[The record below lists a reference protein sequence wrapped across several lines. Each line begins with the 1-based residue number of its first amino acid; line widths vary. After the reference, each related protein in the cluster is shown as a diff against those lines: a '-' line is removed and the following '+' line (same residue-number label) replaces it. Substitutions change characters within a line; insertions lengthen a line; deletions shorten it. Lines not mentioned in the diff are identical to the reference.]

1 MQAGIQDLSMAVVCL
16 MGLDDWLSRFHA
28 GKRSIIEEC
37 YREHFDSVM
46 QAVGELLSSADRE
59 TVVHEVFYRL
69 LSDPG
74 MRASFRGGS
83 LRAWLRTVARN
94 RAIDY
99 LRRHRREQSLDSQAV
114 SELQC
119 GQAKKHDEEAE
130 AKMLID
136 QFRSQHL
143 PKKLEPVFEAR
154 FLQQLSQREAARK
167 LKMRRTTLAYQE
179 QQIRNLLRGFL
190 LSGEES

>member
-1 MQAGIQDLSMAVVCL
+1 

-69 LSDPG
+69 LSDAG
-74 MRASFRGGS
+74 MRESFRGGS
-83 LRAWLRTVARN
+83 FKAWLRTVARN

-99 LRRHRREQSLDSQAV
+99 LRRHRREQSLGAQAV
-114 SELQC
+114 SELERGRARQ
-119 GQAKKHDEEAE
+119 QEEETE

-136 QFRSQHL
+136 QFRNEHL
-143 PKKLEPVFEAR
+143 PEKLAPVFEAR

-167 LKMRRTTLAYQE
+167 LGMHRTTLAYQE
-179 QQIRNLLRGFL
+179 QLIRDILRVFL
-190 LSGEES
+190 LAGEES